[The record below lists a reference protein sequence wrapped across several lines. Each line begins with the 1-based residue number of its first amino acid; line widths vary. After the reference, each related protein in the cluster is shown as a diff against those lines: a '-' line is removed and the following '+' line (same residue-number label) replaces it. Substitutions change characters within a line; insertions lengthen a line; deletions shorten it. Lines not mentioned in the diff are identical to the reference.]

1 MVGAGTGMGLTFNAP
16 LGGFVAGIETIGKVY
31 SLRTLW
37 ILFVTTLVANLV
49 LKIFLELGFGF
60 WFFRV

>member
-16 LGGFVAGIETIGKVY
+16 IGGFVAGIEIIGKVY

-37 ILFVTTLVANLV
+37 ILFVTTFVANLV
-49 LKIFLELGFGF
+49 LKVF
-60 WFFRV
+60 